1 MKECLSTDKAP
12 APVGPYSQ
20 AVKAGNLVFVSGQIP
35 LVPDSMRMVEGRIGE
50 QTHQVLRNVQAIIES
65 AGGTLADVVKT
76 TVYVTDL
83 SDFGIVNE
91 IYRTYFPENPPARST
106 IQVDAL
112 PKGSLIE
119 IEAIADV

>member
-12 APVGPYSQ
+12 APVGSYSQ
-20 AVKAGNLVFVSGQIP
+20 AVRAGNLVFVSGQIP

-50 QTHQVLRNVQAIIES
+50 QTHQALRTVQAIVES

-83 SDFGIVNE
+83 ADFGIVNE
-91 IYRTYFPENPPARST
+91 IYKTYFPENPPARST
-106 IQVDAL
+106 IQVAAL

>member
-12 APVGPYSQ
+12 APVGSYSQ
-20 AVKAGNLVFVSGQIP
+20 AVRAGNLVFVSGQIP

-50 QTHQVLRNVQAIIES
+50 QTHQALRNIQAIVES

-83 SDFGIVNE
+83 ADFGIVNE
-91 IYRTYFPENPPARST
+91 IYKTYFPENPPARST
-106 IQVDAL
+106 IQVAAL